1 MSLLRL
7 GRLSQRSDSAKLPA
21 DAGVLDA
28 KALTVPLAT
37 QVLSVD
43 QLVGLIRPCVPVYC
57 LRPGVLEREAS
68 AFIEQFPGQVLY
80 AVKSNPEA
88 EVIAALHHAGIRHFD
103 VASLE
108 EIRTVRSQQ
117 PWIDLHFMHPVK
129 TSQAIA
135 AAYRDYQV
143 RNFALDSKQEL
154 DKIISVLGLTG
165 KASAADAR
173 THNSAPADLGLLIRM
188 AIPGRWSVMDL
199 SGKFG
204 CQPDEAVELLK
215 LAHPWARRLGICFHV
230 GSQCLQP
237 QAYRVGLELAR
248 EVARRAEVELDVIDL
263 GGGFPVTYHNS
274 QPPELSDYFAL
285 IKHAQRELG
294 LTCQLWCEPGR
305 ALVATGISLVVQ
317 IIHRRRYDLFLNDG
331 AYGALS
337 ENRHT
342 GFQLPARLISAN
354 PSVAGSLEPAEFRF
368 FGPTCDSFDYL
379 AGPFVLPQD
388 CAAGDWIELGILGA
402 YSSCQRSTFNGFGMA
417 YLAEVS
423 DPPLLAERRMQ
434 E

>member
-7 GRLSQRSDSAKLPA
+7 GRLSQRSDSADQLPDTGA
-21 DAGVLDA
+21 PDVGAS
-28 KALTVPLAT
+28 TVPA
-37 QVLSVD
+37 QALSVA
-43 QLVGLIRPCVPVYC
+43 QLVWLIRPCAPVYC

-68 AFIEQFPGQVLY
+68 SFIEQFPGQVLY

-88 EVIAALHHAGIRHFD
+88 EVIAALHSGGVRHFD

-108 EIRTVRSQQ
+108 EIRSMRSLQ
-117 PWIDLHFMHPVK
+117 PSADLHFMHPVK

-135 AAYRDYQV
+135 TAYRDHRV

-154 DKIISVLGLTG
+154 DKIIFVLGLTERPRAG
-165 KASAADAR
+165 AGAR
-173 THNSAPADLGLLIRM
+173 ARNCVPGDLGLLIRM
-188 AIPGRWSVMDL
+188 AIPGMWSVMDL

-215 LAHPWARRLGICFHV
+215 LACPWARRLGICFHV

-237 QAYRVGLELAR
+237 QAYRVGLELAK
-248 EVARRAEVELDVIDL
+248 EVACRAGISLDVIDL

-342 GFQLPARLISAN
+342 GFQLPARLIRAHPSAG
-354 PSVAGSLEPAEFRF
+354 GSLEHAKFRF
-368 FGPTCDSFDYL
+368 FGPTCDSFDCL
-379 AGPFVLPQD
+379 AGPFVLPED
-388 CAAGDWIELGILGA
+388 AAPGDWIELGLLGA

-423 DPPLLAERRMQ
+423 DPPLLAARRMQ